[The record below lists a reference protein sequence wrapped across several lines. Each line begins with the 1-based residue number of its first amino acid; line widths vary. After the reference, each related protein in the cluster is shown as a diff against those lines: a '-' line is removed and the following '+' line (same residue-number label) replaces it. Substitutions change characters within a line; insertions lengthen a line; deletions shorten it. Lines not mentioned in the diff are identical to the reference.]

1 MYNEIINSMLENKLI
16 VIVRGV
22 DKDKLIPLA
31 EALYAGGIRLMEIT
45 YSANGSIS
53 DQETAENIRMLSH
66 YFEGKMHIGAG
77 TVLTPEQVMLTKHAG
92 GRFIISPN
100 TDKNVIAKT
109 KELGLISMPG
119 ALTPSE
125 IQEAHIFGADF
136 VKVFPVGSLGT
147 GYLKAIKAP
156 LSHIKLLAVGGINEK
171 NMNDY
176 LLAGACGCGVGANL
190 ANNRLIEA
198 NDFES
203 ITNLAKQYTAV
214 IKECQPI

>member
-1 MYNEIINSMLENKLI
+1 MYNKIINSILEHKII

-22 DKDKLIPLA
+22 DKDKLIPLT

-66 YFEGKMHIGAG
+66 CFEGKMHIGAG
-77 TVLTPEQVMLTKHAG
+77 TVLTPEQVTLTKHAG

-100 TDKNVIAKT
+100 TDKSVITKT

-125 IQEAHIFGADF
+125 IQKAHIYGADF
-136 VKVFPVGSLGT
+136 VKVFPINSLGA

-176 LLAGACGCGVGANL
+176 LRAGACGFGVGANL
-190 ANNRLIEA
+190 VNNSLIKA

>member
-1 MYNEIINSMLENKLI
+1 
-16 VIVRGV
+16 
-22 DKDKLIPLA
+22 
-31 EALYAGGIRLMEIT
+31 
-45 YSANGSIS
+45 
-53 DQETAENIRMLSH
+53 
-66 YFEGKMHIGAG
+66 
-77 TVLTPEQVMLTKHAG
+77 
-92 GRFIISPN
+92 
-100 TDKNVIAKT
+100 
-109 KELGLISMPG
+109 MPG

-136 VKVFPVGSLGT
+136 VKVFPINSLGA

-176 LLAGACGCGVGANL
+176 LRAGACGFGVGANL
-190 ANNRLIEA
+190 VNNSLIKA

-214 IKECQPI
+214 IKECQHI

>member
-1 MYNEIINSMLENKLI
+1 MYNKIINSILENKLI

-22 DKDKLIPLA
+22 DKDKLIPLT
-31 EALYAGGIRLMEIT
+31 EALYAGGVRLMEVT

-77 TVLTPEQVMLTKHAG
+77 TVLTPEQVTLTKHAG

-100 TDKNVIAKT
+100 TDKSVITKT

-125 IQEAHIFGADF
+125 IQKAHILGADF
-136 VKVFPVGSLGT
+136 VKVFPINSLGA
-147 GYLKAIKAP
+147 GYLKAIIAP

-171 NMNDY
+171 NMSDY
-176 LLAGACGCGVGANL
+176 LRAGACGFGVGANL
-190 ANNRLIEA
+190 VNNSLIQA

>member
-1 MYNEIINSMLENKLI
+1 MYNEIINSILENKLI

-22 DKDKLIPLA
+22 DKNKLIPLA

-53 DQETAENIRMLSH
+53 NQETAENIRMLSH

-77 TVLTPEQVMLTKHAG
+77 TVLTPEQVTLTKHAG

-100 TDKNVIAKT
+100 TDKSVITKT

-125 IQEAHIFGADF
+125 IQKAHILGADF
-136 VKVFPVGSLGT
+136 VKVFPINSLGA

-176 LLAGACGCGVGANL
+176 LRAGACGFGVGANL
-190 ANNRLIEA
+190 VNNSLINA

>member
-1 MYNEIINSMLENKLI
+1 MYNKIINSILEHKII

-31 EALYAGGIRLMEIT
+31 EALYAGGIRLMEVT

-66 YFEGKMHIGAG
+66 YFEGEMHIGAG

-100 TDKNVIAKT
+100 TDKSVITKT

-125 IQEAHIFGADF
+125 IQKAHIYGADF
-136 VKVFPVGSLGT
+136 VKVFPINSLGA

-171 NMNDY
+171 NMSDY
-176 LLAGACGCGVGANL
+176 LRAGACGFGVGANL
-190 ANNRLIEA
+190 VNNNLIKA